1 MFPRRLIEPLLIVAE
16 QSVRQVYFR
25 SSSAQRIRASRAA
38 PPIRRELRLSA
49 LRDALYEHGVRRG
62 DTLMV
67 HSGLS
72 KINVVDNRTGGAGA
86 PAATPPEGAAFVL
99 ETLRDVVGLE
109 GTLVLP
115 TFPKYPNEPDYL
127 SKKNDGREVLRYD
140 PATTPSKS
148 GLMTEIFRTMPGVVR
163 SRYPLQTISAIG
175 PQAQWLVR
183 SSVGPV
189 RGLLHGPNSP
199 YARLVEAKA
208 WVVSLGIPLIDFCT
222 VVHAAEDSRYD
233 EWPVRDFWR
242 ERSFDI
248 VDGERVARVVVLER
262 EPQYSRGY
270 AEELLRR
277 DVRRHEVLSERTIGD
292 VQCHGLRADR
302 LYEMMMARNAGNTY
316 PFMWPRVSRL

>member
-1 MFPRRLIEPLLIVAE
+1 MLPPRFTEPLLIVAE

-25 SSSAQRIRASRAA
+25 SSSAQRILASRVV
-38 PPIRRELRLSA
+38 PPVRRQLRLSA
-49 LRDALYEHGVRRG
+49 LRDALHEHGVRRG

-72 KINVVDNRTGGAGA
+72 KITVIDDRTGGAA
-86 PAATPPEGAAFVL
+86 MPSATPPEGANLLL
-99 ETLRDVVGLE
+99 ETLRDVVGPE

-115 TFPKYPNEPDYL
+115 TFPKYPNEPAYL
-127 SKKNDGREVLRYD
+127 SPENDGREVLRYD

-148 GLMTEIFRTMPGVVR
+148 GLMTEIFRTMPGAER

-175 PQAQWLVR
+175 PQAGWLVR
-183 SSVGPV
+183 PSGPV
-189 RGLLHGPNSP
+189 GGLLHGPNSP

-222 VVHAAEDSRYD
+222 VVHAAEDARYA

-242 ERSFDI
+242 ERTFD
-248 VDGERVARVVVLER
+248 VMDGKRADRVMVLER

-277 DVRRHEVLSERTIGD
+277 DVRRHGVLSERAIGD
-292 VQCHGLRADR
+292 VQCQGLRADR
-302 LYEMMMARNAGNTY
+302 LYEMMMDRNLGNTY
-316 PFMWPRVSRL
+316 PFLWPHVSRL